1 MQAFISEY
9 GSQILTKSGQHIYIS
24 AIALFFGII
33 VAVPAGIALT
43 RANKL
48 ANPIINVVSALQ
60 TIPSLALLT
69 LMLPIFG
76 IGRTPAIIAL
86 FIYSL
91 LPILRNTYLGMS
103 NVNDEYR
110 DVARGMGMSNMQSIF
125 MVELPIALPT
135 IMAGIHLSAIYVIS
149 WATLASYIGAGGL
162 GDLIFSGLYNYQPE
176 LIFAGTIPVTII
188 ALVVGFLL
196 SKLERIMT
204 PKAFILQQDMAD
216 KQQAREDA
224 ERRAR

>member
-188 ALVVGFLL
+188 ALVVDFLL